1 MPLLFRRARAPEP
14 EPSTIDVRHEGASFQ
29 VTLRRRPGV
38 RRLTLRVSSA
48 TGQILLT
55 LPEHATFA
63 SAKTFAEAHGGWIAA
78 RIARVPQRVGFV
90 PGSSVPLRGTPHVIE
105 HRPNLRAIAKADRS
119 ETQEAVLLV
128 SGLEESVPGRV
139 RRYLTGEAGKDLR
152 VAVAKH
158 TAALGIPA
166 RRIAIRDTKSRW
178 GSCSSTGTLSFSW
191 RLIMAPPFV
200 LDYLA
205 AHEVAHLKELN
216 HSNRFWTLLRELCPA
231 TDEAERWLKRHGA
244 ELHRYG

>member
-14 EPSTIDVRHEGASFQ
+14 TAIEVRHGTETFQ
-29 VTLRRRPGV
+29 VALRRRPGV

-48 TGQILLT
+48 TGQVVLT

-63 SAKTFAEAHGGWIAA
+63 SAKTFAEAHGGWVAA

-90 PGSSVPLRGTPHVIE
+90 PGSTVPIRDVPHRIE
-105 HRPNLRAIAKADRS
+105 HRPGLRLVAKADTG
-119 ETQEAVLLV
+119 EDGGALLLV
-128 SGLEESVPGRV
+128 SGLEDAVPGRV
-139 RRYLTGEAGKDLR
+139 RRYLTAEAGKDLR

-191 RLIMAPPFV
+191 RLIMAPPLV

-216 HSNRFWTLLRELCPA
+216 HSHRFWTLLHELCPA

>member
-1 MPLLFRRARAPEP
+1 MPLLFRRTQAPEP
-14 EPSTIDVRHEGASFQ
+14 TAIEVRHGADIFQ

-55 LPEHATFA
+55 LPDHATFKA
-63 SAKTFAEAHGGWIAA
+63 AKAFAEAQGGWIAA

-90 PGSSVPLRGTPHVIE
+90 PGSSVPLRGVPHRIE
-105 HRPNLRAIAKADRS
+105 HRPGLRAVAKVES
-119 ETQEAVLLV
+119 GEAGEPLLLV
-128 SGLEESVPGRV
+128 SGSEEAVPGRV
-139 RRYLTGEAGKDLR
+139 RRYLTGEAGKDLK
-152 VAVAKH
+152 VAVARH
-158 TAALGIPA
+158 TASLGIPA

-191 RLIMAPPFV
+191 RLIMAPPLV

-216 HSNRFWTLLRELCPA
+216 HSNRFWTLLHELCPA

>member
-1 MPLLFRRARAPEP
+1 MPLLFRRAPPP
-14 EPSTIDVRHEGASFQ
+14 EPSTIEVRHGGQSFA
-29 VTLRRRPGV
+29 VAIRRRPGL

-55 LPEHATFA
+55 IPEHATFPTA
-63 SAKTFAEAHGGWIAA
+63 RTFAEAHGGWIAA
-78 RIARVPQRVGFV
+78 RIARLPARVGFV
-90 PGSSVPLRGTPHVIE
+90 PGSSVPLRGVSHRIE
-105 HRPNLRAIAKADRS
+105 HRRAMRAVARPESDDS
-119 ETQEAVLLV
+119 GEPVLFVSGDQEA
-128 SGLEESVPGRV
+128 VPGRV
-139 RRYLTGEAGKDLR
+139 RRFLTGEAGKDLR
-152 VAVAKH
+152 VAVASH

-216 HSNRFWTLLRELCPA
+216 HSNRFWKLLRELCPA
-231 TDEAERWLKRHGA
+231 TDDAEAWLKRHGA

>member
-14 EPSTIDVRHEGASFQ
+14 STIEVRHGGESFQ
-29 VTLRRRPGV
+29 VALRRRPGV

-55 LPEHATFA
+55 LPEHATFS

-78 RIARVPQRVGFV
+78 RIARVPERVGFL
-90 PGSSVPLRGTPHVIE
+90 PDSMVPLRGIPHRIE
-105 HRPNLRAIAKADRS
+105 HRPSLRAVAKVDAD
-119 ETQEAVLLV
+119 EGGEPVLLV
-128 SGLEESVPGRV
+128 SGQEDAVPGRV
-139 RRYLTGEAGKDLR
+139 RRFLTGEAGKDLR

-191 RLIMAPPFV
+191 RLVMAPPFV

-216 HSNRFWTLLRELCPA
+216 HSSRFWTLLKELCPA
-231 TDEAERWLKRHGA
+231 TDEAESWLKRHGA

>member
-1 MPLLFRRARAPEP
+1 MPLLFRRTRTA
-14 EPSTIDVRHEGASFQ
+14 EPSAIDVDHAGQRFEVA
-29 VTLRRRPGV
+29 LRRRPGL

-48 TGQILLT
+48 TGQVVLT
-55 LPEHATFA
+55 VPEHVTFA
-63 SAKTFAEAHGGWIAA
+63 SARSFAEAHGGWIAA
-78 RIARVPQRVGFV
+78 RIARVPERVGFV
-90 PGSSVPLRGTPHVIE
+90 PGSEVPVRGIPHRIE
-105 HRPNLRAIAKADRS
+105 HRPGMRALVKAEVDA
-119 ETQEAVLLV
+119 ELGPVLFV
-128 SGLEESVPGRV
+128 SGFSDAIPGRV
-139 RRYLTGEAGKDLR
+139 RRFLTSEAGKDLR
-152 VAVAKH
+152 EAVAKH
-158 TAALGIPA
+158 TGALGIPA

-216 HSNRFWTLLRELCPA
+216 HSNRFWTLLKALCPQ
-231 TDEAERWLKRHGA
+231 TEEAERWLKRHGA

>member
-14 EPSTIDVRHEGASFQ
+14 STIEVRHQGKSFE
-29 VTLRRRPGV
+29 VALRRRAGV

-55 LPEHATFA
+55 LPEHATFS
-63 SAKTFAEAHGGWIAA
+63 SARAFADAHGGWIAA
-78 RIARVPQRVGFV
+78 RIARVPARVGFL
-90 PGSSVPLRGTPHVIE
+90 PGSTVPLRGVPHRIE
-105 HRPNLRAIAKADRS
+105 HRPTLRLVAKAEPD
-119 ETQEAVLLV
+119 EAGDAVLLV
-128 SGLEESVPGRV
+128 SGLEEAVPGRV

-152 VAVAKH
+152 VAVSKH

-191 RLIMAPPFV
+191 RLIMAPSFV

-216 HSNRFWTLLRELCPA
+216 HSNRFWTLLNELCPA

>member
-1 MPLLFRRARAPEP
+1 MPLLFRRAKAP
-14 EPSTIDVRHEGASFQ
+14 EPSTIAVEHAGARYE
-29 VTLRRRPGV
+29 VALRRRPGV
-38 RRLTLRVSSA
+38 LRLTLRVSSA

-55 LPEHATFA
+55 LPDHATFA
-63 SAKTFAEAHGGWIAA
+63 SAKTFVEAHGGWIAA
-78 RIARVPQRVGFV
+78 RMARVPERVGFQ
-90 PGSSVPLRGTPHVIE
+90 PGSSVPLRGMPHRIE
-105 HRPNLRAIAKADRS
+105 HRPSMRAIAKPDYDGTG
-119 ETQEAVLLV
+119 EPVLAV
-128 SGLEESVPGRV
+128 SGLEEAVPGRV
-139 RRYLTGEAGKDLR
+139 RRFLTNEAAKDLR
-152 VAVAKH
+152 IAVATH

-191 RLIMAPPFV
+191 RLIMAPPLV

-216 HSNRFWTLLRELCPA
+216 HSNRFWRLLHELCPA
-231 TDEAERWLKRHGA
+231 TDEAERWLKHHGA

>member
-1 MPLLFRRARAPEP
+1 MPLLYRRASPPEP
-14 EPSTIDVRHEGASFQ
+14 ATIEVRHEGSTFQ
-29 VTLRRRPGV
+29 VALRRRPGV

-55 LPEHATFA
+55 VPEHATFA
-63 SAKTFAEAHGGWIAA
+63 SAKIFAEAHGGWLAA
-78 RIARVPQRVGFV
+78 RIARVPERVGFV
-90 PGSSVPLRGTPHVIE
+90 PGSNVPIRGVPHRIA
-105 HRPNLRAIAKADRS
+105 HRPGLRVSAQ
-119 ETQEAVLLV
+119 QEAGEGGEPLLLV
-128 SGLEESVPGRV
+128 SGGSEAVPGRV
-139 RRYLTGEAGKDLR
+139 RRFLTGEAGKDLR
-152 VAVAKH
+152 VAVAQH

-216 HSNRFWTLLRELCPA
+216 HSHRFWTLLRELCPA
-231 TDEAERWLKRHGA
+231 TNEAEAWLKRHGA